1 MKTVYSFWKLFNLI
15 LRPRTVFKTKV
26 LNQVIM
32 EVEWIFISIVFACD
46 FLKIAFSKDR
56 SIEIPLHMIACYF
69 VCLFTVMA

>member
-1 MKTVYSFWKLFNLI
+1 MDIYL
-15 LRPRTVFKTKV
+15 
-26 LNQVIM
+26 
-32 EVEWIFISIVFACD
+32 IVFACD